1 MKNNIFTVCI
11 DGSIGV
17 GKSTMIDILKNKF
30 KDWVFIPE
38 PVEEWIN
45 SGILDAFYKDMN
57 RYSYTFQSK
66 VFIDR
71 TKVLMECINPE
82 NNQIIR
88 VVERSPYADRY
99 CFAQNCYD
107 SGLMNKMEWNIYTE
121 WFDWLS
127 YTISLRTYIDMFV
140 FLKCDPSTSFER
152 IKSRGRKEEDKIS
165 IDYLKKLSKFHLN
178 HQKLVTVTA
187 VHPPARFGELVLKK
201 SNVIKNSSSET
212 KRIPLFNNR
221 LITLRKSVLQDNSF
235 NPIRSCGNHIYRSTC
250 ELLNTINIIFSCFR

>member
-165 IDYLKKLSKFHLN
+165 IDYLKKLSKCYNDLYEYIDI
-178 HQKLVTVTA
+178 
-187 VHPPARFGELVLKK
+187 PACEAPELEERIENTTSSILTLDARADF
-201 SNVIKNSSSET
+201 KNNDE
-212 KRIPLFNNR
+212 IQNEY
-221 LITLRKSVLQDNSF
+221 IEQ
-235 NPIRSCGNHIYRSTC
+235 IYMKIQ
-250 ELLNTINIIFSCFR
+250 LLMTQ